1 MSYWVHMVV
10 LTQKMIPGK
19 FPGKFLPGKPF
30 SGSFFPDFEKIP
42 EIQNFN
48 FEIVRVAMEKIG
60 RNVKH
65 RYIGPLPAGKGIK
78 GLSQKGRL
86 LRAPELFGRFGPELF
101 SPLRYPHD
109 F

>member
-1 MSYWVHMVV
+1 MVV

-30 SGSFFPDFEKIP
+30 SGVFFPEFEKIP
-42 EIQNFN
+42 EIENFN

-78 GLSQKGRL
+78 GLPQES
-86 LRAPELFGRFGPELF
+86 RFPGGPDRFERF
-101 SPLRYPHD
+101 
-109 F
+109 

>member
-42 EIQNFN
+42 EIENFN
-48 FEIVRVAMEKIG
+48 FEIVRVAMEKIVW
-60 RNVKH
+60 NIKY

-78 GLSQKGRL
+78 GLSQKRRL
-86 LRAPELFGRFGPELF
+86 LWAPEHFGRFGP
-101 SPLRYPHD
+101 
-109 F
+109 